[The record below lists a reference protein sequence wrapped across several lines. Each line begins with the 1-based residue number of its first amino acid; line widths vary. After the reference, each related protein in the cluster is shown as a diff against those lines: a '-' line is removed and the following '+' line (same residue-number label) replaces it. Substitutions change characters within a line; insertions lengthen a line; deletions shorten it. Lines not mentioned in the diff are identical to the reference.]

1 MSTTRLAVLASTG
14 PFGPTA
20 ETCLLLPVLLVGPF
34 VLLALTLRSVLMAE
48 PLSRRT
54 VVLMVVGAAVLSYF
68 YWPLDMNR
76 GRPGFW
82 TAWRVAAVAV
92 TVMVVI
98 MFVREAAKHRRYR
111 R

>member
-1 MSTTRLAVLASTG
+1 MVVFASTG

-34 VLLALTLRSVLMAE
+34 VLLALTLRSLLVAE
-48 PLSRRT
+48 PLARRT
-54 VVLMVVGAAVLSYF
+54 VVLMVAGAAALVYF

-82 TAWRVAAVAV
+82 TGWRVAAVAA
-92 TVMVVI
+92 TGMVAVVL
-98 MFVREAAKHRRYR
+98 VREAAKSRRDR